1 MALLL
6 SLESKNIADSLS
18 CFNKLPYICT
28 KFDDLRAEKD
38 EKLNYNEQNME
49 NKTLKRLPVG
59 IQTFSEI
66 VDRDCLYIDKTEYIC
81 KMMEFSKYIFLSRP
95 RRFGKS
101 LLVSTLQ
108 AYFEGRRELFK
119 GLYIDSVEKEWTAYP
134 VLRLSLA
141 SAKFGNVDQLK
152 RYLGSMLQAEEAKW
166 DIVPTVPDANI
177 RLMELI
183 KTAHA
188 KTGKKVVVLID
199 EYDAPLLDVVHK
211 GTLLEDMRLVMRNF
225 YSPLK
230 DCDPH
235 LQFLFLT
242 GITKF
247 SQLSIFSELNNLKN
261 ISMMPE
267 FAAIC
272 GISKEEV
279 EMQMADYLD
288 DFAEHSQLTRE
299 EAMGELKRQYDG
311 YHFTWPS
318 PDIFNPFSLLNAF
331 QDRDLKSY
339 WFESGTTTFLIE
351 MLRQYDNVFTDIK
364 DIEAS
369 ACDFDAPTESATSIV
384 PLLYQSGYITIKDY
398 NRNFDYYTLDIPN
411 REVRLGLTRSLIPA
425 YITPNTLVV
434 NNTARRMAQCLAK
447 GDVDGSIA
455 LLQQFLLTV
464 PYCNDASS
472 EGHYQQ
478 VLYIIFTLVTGYFTD
493 VEVHTPT
500 GRVDMVMN
508 TGKAIILF
516 ELKLNMSS
524 GAAMRQIDLKDYAS
538 KFALSG
544 LPIVKVGINFDAER
558 RTIGDWKIM

>member
-28 KFDDLRAEKD
+28 KIDDMRAEKD

-384 PLLYQSGYITIKDY
+384 PLLYQSGYITIKNY

-524 GAAMRQIDLKDYAS
+524 VAAMRQIDLKDYAS